1 MSNVDWSKAPEG
13 AEFYSYGSFFKKV
26 DGVLCYYR
34 EILDDWPETTHPKAE
49 LYSKADFEFSP
60 FVSANPK
67 DWPETDERI
76 DNIGRNRTEDDMG
89 HYRVTS
95 SGMIGCGAFLLRT
108 TPENTAPNAPER
120 ATSDLINKPKHYQL
134 IGDLEAIDV
143 IQRVLTPEQF
153 EGYLIGNFL
162 KYRLRA
168 GKKDDLAQD
177 IAKSEWYR
185 ERANNI
191 KSSDHTQPK
200 PRHND
205 AFNNGELR

>member
-1 MSNVDWSKAPEG
+1 MSEVNWSSAPAWAHGVGEITQFAGLWYIGHDKYAAVEAPEVTL
-13 AEFYSYGSFFKKV
+13 FFKKAV
-26 DGVLCYYR
+26 FPMRKNVVKFQPR
-34 EILDDWPETTHPKAE
+34 PQQ
-49 LYSKADFEFSP
+49 
-60 FVSANPK
+60 
-67 DWPETDERI
+67 WPETDERI
-76 DNIGRNRTEDDMG
+76 DRIGRDRTEDDMG
-89 HYRVTS
+89 HYNRNADEVF
-95 SGMIGCGAFLLRT
+95 GRDIGVYT
-108 TPENTAPNAPER
+108 TYKAPER

-185 ERANNI
+185 ERANSLN
-191 KSSDHTQPK
+191 SSDQLK
-200 PRHND
+200 
-205 AFNNGELR
+205 